1 MANAQ
6 FPLIT
11 QNLSL
16 DLVNTEIVS
25 YDKRHD
31 LIQSEKDLMAWFEI
45 MGETAPFLNSLTLQE
60 VRGQLQ
66 RIHQFRAGEK
76 TL

>member
-1 MANAQ
+1 MALTIILKGMITMANAQ

-16 DLVNTEIVS
+16 DLVNTEIIS

-31 LIQSEKDLMAWFEI
+31 LIQSEKDLMA
-45 MGETAPFLNSLTLQE
+45 
-60 VRGQLQ
+60 
-66 RIHQFRAGEK
+66 
-76 TL
+76 